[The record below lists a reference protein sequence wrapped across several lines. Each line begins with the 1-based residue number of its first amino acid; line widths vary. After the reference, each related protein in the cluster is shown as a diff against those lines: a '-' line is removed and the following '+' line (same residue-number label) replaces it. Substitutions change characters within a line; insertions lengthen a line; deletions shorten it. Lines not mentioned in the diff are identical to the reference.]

1 MDFEGR
7 KIEASN
13 LPELDSFDKSKVESA
28 LILSFDKLQKV
39 TNNEM
44 LLHAHFKQHESEG
57 SKTKHSV
64 HLKLSIPG
72 VTSVASGSGW
82 ILVPVLQKALN
93 VLERKTVESV
103 KRH

>member
-1 MDFEGR
+1 MDFGDR
-7 KIEASN
+7 KIDASN

-28 LILSFDKLQKV
+28 LILSFDKLQKI

-57 SKTKHSV
+57 AKTKHSV

-72 VTSVASGSGW
+72 MTFVASETGW
-82 ILVPVLQKALN
+82 TLVPVLQKALS
-93 VLERKTVESV
+93 VLERETVESV
-103 KRH
+103 KRR

>member
-1 MDFEGR
+1 MNFGER

-28 LILSFDKLQKV
+28 LILSFDKLQKI

-57 SKTKHSV
+57 TKTKHSV

-72 VTSVASGSGW
+72 RVFVASETGW
-82 ILVPVLQKALN
+82 ALVQVLQKALE
-93 VLERKTVESV
+93 VLERETIESV